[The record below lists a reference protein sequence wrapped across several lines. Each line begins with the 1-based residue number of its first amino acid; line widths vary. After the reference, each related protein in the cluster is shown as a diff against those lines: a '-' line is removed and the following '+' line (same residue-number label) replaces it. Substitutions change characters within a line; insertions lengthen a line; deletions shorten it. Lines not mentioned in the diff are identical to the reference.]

1 MTFFIIIVFVV
12 VIYVLYKLFSGKLS
26 NHSTHVA
33 PVEEIKK
40 LSSRKPAK
48 RNLTLEESWIFLDK
62 LTERIFK
69 TFSKEDNTAIIEV
82 GKILSKAGLAYF
94 HVIEYSLHN
103 SEYYEKSS
111 TKNADLVKNEAKLK
125 NSKDIKR

>member
-1 MTFFIIIVFVV
+1 MTFFIIIAIVV
-12 VIYVLYKLFSGKLS
+12 VFYFLYKFFSTKSKSHSTQVEFSG
-26 NHSTHVA
+26 
-33 PVEEIKK
+33 EIKS

-69 TFSKEDNTAIIEV
+69 TFSKEDNTTIIEV
-82 GKILSKAGLAYF
+82 GKTLAKAGLAYF

-103 SEYYEKSS
+103 SEYYGKSS
-111 TKNADLVKNEAKLK
+111 TKNTDLIKNEAKLK
-125 NSKDIKR
+125 NTKEIKR